1 MKDATQTV
9 IDENQLGKDARG
21 AYAFLQSEY
30 GGRLVERFIAL
41 HSGLHEA
48 AEAEKLTNEQR
59 STLIIKAAGIKQ
71 CIDLI
76 LKEAQLVSSGQLE
89 KMEEREKVESLIPQ
103 EDDYADV

>member
-1 MKDATQTV
+1 VKDDAQTV

-30 GGRLVERFIAL
+30 GGRLVERFISL
-41 HSGLHEA
+41 HSDLHKD
-48 AEAEKLTNEQR
+48 AESEELTSEQR
-59 STLIIKAAGIKQ
+59 STKIVKAAGIKQ

-76 LKEAQLVSSGQLE
+76 FKEAQLVSSGQLKE
-89 KMEEREKVESLIPQ
+89 MEDREKVAALQPK